1 MKSFLNKKLDVNLSA
16 TNPFTEF
23 VEFSSTTK
31 GKGFMQESTF
41 MQPMRSLRLSV
52 TYRFG
57 DLKTSIKKVQ
67 RTISNDDVKAG
78 ESGSLP
84 GTTGSTSTSRSES
97 GN

>member
-1 MKSFLNKKLDVNLSA
+1 
-16 TNPFTEF
+16 
-23 VEFSSTTK
+23 
-31 GKGFMQESTF
+31 
-41 MQPMRSLRLSV
+41 V

-84 GTTGSTSTSRSES
+84 GTTGSTSTSES